1 MPMVQDLV
9 RKLSGGKE
17 PHKGI
22 NPDEVVAMGAAIQA
36 GVLKGEVKDVLL
48 LDVTPLSLGIETLGG
63 VFTKLIERN
72 TTIPTRKSEIF
83 TTAADG
89 QTSVDIKVY
98 QGEREMAAY
107 NKLIGNFQLVGIP
120 PAPRG
125 VPQIEVAFD
134 IDADGILHVSAKDLA
149 TGNEQKITITAS
161 SGLTEEE
168 IEKMVKDAEAHAEE
182 DRRKREEADVRN
194 NADSLVYTTEKSLR
208 ELGDQVSAD
217 DRKAIETALEDVKE
231 ALKGSDID
239 DIRRKTDILMQASYK
254 LAEHMYAQARTEG
267 PHMGPEGD
275 GSYGA
280 TEEAEGEVIDEA
292 EYEEM

>member
-1 MPMVQDLV
+1 M
-9 RKLSGGKE
+9 
-17 PHKGI
+17 
-22 NPDEVVAMGAAIQA
+22 
-36 GVLKGEVKDVLL
+36 
-48 LDVTPLSLGIETLGG
+48 
-63 VFTKLIERN
+63 FTKLIERN

-107 NKLIGNFQLVGIP
+107 NKLIGNFHLVGIP

-161 SGLTEEE
+161 SGLNEDE
-168 IEKMVKDAEAHAEE
+168 IEQMVKDAEAHAEE

-208 ELGDQVSAD
+208 DLGDQVSPE

-231 ALKGSDID
+231 ALKGSDND
-239 DIRRKTDILMQASYK
+239 DIRRKTEILTQASYK
-254 LAEHMYAQARTEG
+254 LAEHMYAQAKTGGSPHGPGGRRQLRRHRGSRGRGHRRGGIRGDVIPRDQRTAAAVRRYLEK
-267 PHMGPEGD
+267 ERRCVRWL
-275 GSYGA
+275 S
-280 TEEAEGEVIDEA
+280 
-292 EYEEM
+292 